1 MKTNARELQQL
12 IESADNAINREDF
25 DELMKFYS
33 DDATLVV
40 MPGKDVCGKD
50 SIRKAFVAIA
60 EHFKHSLVVT
70 QGEMI
75 VLEAGDTAL
84 VIANTLLKANEKT
97 DSPFSMD
104 RNATYVFR
112 KLNDEWRCVI
122 DNSYGTEL
130 LIKTTV
136 PTLHLVCGKI
146 ASGKSTLSRR
156 LAAEPKTVLISE
168 DEWLSRL
175 YPDSII
181 TLTDY
186 VKCTAKLRDAMGIH
200 IEQLLRAGNSVVLD
214 FPANTLES
222 RQWMRD
228 IFMKA
233 GVANCLHYLD
243 VSDEECKARLRCRN
257 EDGSHR
263 FNTSE
268 VEFDTITS
276 YFVAPSS
283 CEGFNIIKE

>member
-1 MKTNARELQQL
+1 MKTNVQELRQL
-12 IESADNAINREDF
+12 IASADTAINREDF

-40 MPGKDVCGKD
+40 MPGKDVSGKD

-70 QGEMI
+70 QGEMVVI
-75 VLEAGDTAL
+75 EAGDTAL

-104 RNATYVFR
+104 RHATYVFK

-130 LIKTTV
+130 LVKATV

-175 YPDSII
+175 YPDAIT

-186 VKCTAKLRDAMGIH
+186 VKYTARLRDAMGIH

-214 FPANTLES
+214 FPANTLDS

-228 IFMKA
+228 IFMTA
-233 GVANCLHYLD
+233 GVAHCLHYLD
-243 VSDEECKARLRCRN
+243 VPDEECKARLRCRN

-268 VEFDTITS
+268 VEFDTVTS

-283 CEGFNIIKE
+283 GEDFNIIKE